1 MHIKIKLGLRDAKD
15 KPFMGI
21 GTAWLLRGVQKA
33 GSLNEA
39 AKEMDMS
46 YSKAHKLVKTLEA
59 ALGRKVL
66 ASARGGSDRGGSA
79 LTPEGLRFLESY
91 EALDAAI
98 RKQAEKLFT
107 KAFPGRKL
115 P

>member
-1 MHIKIKLGLRDAKD
+1 
-15 KPFMGI
+15 MGI
-21 GTAWLLRGVQKA
+21 GTAWLLRGVEKA

-59 ALGRKVL
+59 ALGEKVL

-79 LTPEGLRFLESY
+79 LTPEGLRFLERY
-91 EALDAAI
+91 EALDASI
-98 RKQAEKLFT
+98 RKQAEIFFKKT
-107 KAFPGRKL
+107 FPAGRL
-115 P
+115 N